1 MRASTPPIEVSST
14 PRTTQ
19 TLGEDPQAEISRTI
33 ASNPALQHFNQGTS
47 GQPWIDGA
55 PFLKSVERFGYSFL
69 DSTALRELSL
79 ITEPHGGKVVSVFTG
94 LGYPEAQMV
103 AKGMDV
109 IGFDKDVPAKRWL
122 LDTHEGPKG
131 LSWKRFADRALFM
144 SFPESPVESK
154 SVACDVVD
162 KYLAAGG
169 STVVIITEA
178 RPTQHAIK
186 CEAALLRK
194 LEQGELIAE
203 VALPKW
209 PAITIFTGYG
219 HVHSTFEP
227 VLKAYSFA
235 RKSS

>member
-1 MRASTPPIEVSST
+1 M
-14 PRTTQ
+14 
-19 TLGEDPQAEISRTI
+19 
-33 ASNPALQHFNQGTS
+33 QHFNEVAS
-47 GQPWIDGA
+47 AQPWIEGA
-55 PFLKSVERFGYSFL
+55 PFLTSVDRYGFSFL
-69 DSTALRELSL
+69 DSAALRELSL

-109 IGFDKDVPAKRWL
+109 IGFDKNVPKERWL

-144 SFPESPVESK
+144 SFPESPGESK
-154 SVACDVVD
+154 SVSCDVVD

-186 CEAALLRK
+186 TESALLKK
-194 LEQGELIAE
+194 LEEGELIAE

-209 PAITIFTGYG
+209 PAISTFTGYG

-227 VLKAYSFA
+227 VLKAYSFS
-235 RKSS
+235 RKS